1 MKTSTLKW
9 LVVTLAIS
17 LLSTQTFAQI
27 LVSTRID
34 VKGSRYSDQM
44 WIFSVSTCTR
54 NFDNGWDA
62 YKMFGS
68 SVTPQLFAWEANGNF
83 QIDAVP
89 DFNNTYLGF
98 KTGEDSV
105 YTLKFNHENVDQ
117 LYQKLYLIDLVANKT
132 VDIFTTGT
140 QYTFTAQSSD
150 SPVKRF
156 MIVTSLATPPVV
168 TPIDTIVVLTDSI
181 VVPKDTVITPTDPI
195 VAPTDTTLINNTDSK
210 DIKIKKVKITSKKNI
225 LVVENTGKQ
234 KGKLCIYNA
243 GTGKKVKDFDFNAK
257 GVTNLNHNLSKG
269 MYVAKATTSEEEVA
283 LSIIIQ

>member
-1 MKTSTLKW
+1 
-9 LVVTLAIS
+9 
-17 LLSTQTFAQI
+17 
-27 LVSTRID
+27 
-34 VKGSRYSDQM
+34 M

-98 KTGEDSV
+98 RAGEDSV

-150 SPVKRF
+150 SSVKRF
-156 MIVTSLATPPVV
+156 KIVTSLTTLPVV
-168 TPIDTIVVLTDSI
+168 TPIDTVVVPTDSI
-181 VVPKDTVITPTDPI
+181 IVPKDTII
-195 VAPTDTTLINNTDSK
+195 NPTDTTVTNNTDSK
-210 DIKIKKVKITSKKNI
+210 DKKIKKVKITSKKNI

-269 MYVAKATTSEEEVA
+269 MYVAKAITSEEEDA

>member
-54 NFDNGWDA
+54 NFYNGWDA

-98 KTGEDSV
+98 RAGEDSV

-150 SPVKRF
+150 SSVKRF
-156 MIVTSLATPPVV
+156 KIVTSLTTLPVV
-168 TPIDTIVVLTDSI
+168 TPIDTVVVPTDSI
-181 VVPKDTVITPTDPI
+181 IVPKDTII
-195 VAPTDTTLINNTDSK
+195 NPTDTTVTNNTDSK
-210 DIKIKKVKITSKKNI
+210 DKKIKKVKITSKKNI

-269 MYVAKATTSEEEVA
+269 MYVAKAITSEEEDA